1 MNVYSVCYL
10 LYPLAMEKKKE
21 KKNSFY
27 VMALIELLDFADIVD
42 P

>member
-10 LYPLAMEKKKE
+10 LYPLAMEKKKRILFMLWP
-21 KKNSFY
+21 S
-27 VMALIELLDFADIVD
+27 MIELLDFADIVD